1 MFLKDGQAQQ
11 QIPVIQKYLTV
22 RPKLKIIMRYRVF
35 YYIFVLFSIL
45 ITFNRCTALKQ
56 SSTSNSQEEGNL
68 QEEMYVINNVNV
80 IPMTTENKIIE
91 NATVVIKDKKILSI
105 NKPFSGKAKTI
116 DGRGKWLIPGLI
128 DMHVHVPTDGTF
140 NTTFPTRAAAI
151 FTSTQDVMTPFVA
164 NGVTTIFQLNAQVG
178 NFGQRN
184 EIIRGDV
191 IGPRMALAA
200 LIDGGNEVGA
210 SNTPSDG
217 RQSVRVAKAE
227 GYEFIKVYSKLNIE
241 TYKAIVDEAHIRGM
255 KVVGHIPDAF
265 QGRIEEAFVPHYGMV
280 AHAEEYAKQ
289 TKDFSYPDAQRFAKL
304 AKENGTWLSPT
315 LIVMVRIAEQ
325 TRTLD
330 SIRNLSS
337 LQYVHPLIQSKWL
350 MANKHYT
357 GTSPERITRLEKMV
371 EFNNLLVKAFKEA
384 GVPMVAGTD
393 AGSSGVIS
401 GFSLHDELELLV
413 KAGLSPEEVLV
424 SATRLPATWL
434 GIESKIGTVEAGKF
448 ADLVLLDANPR
459 EDIKNTRKIFGVFV
473 NGRWVDRSGINKML
487 SDLSKR
493 NAISKNKYDWS
504 KRGEY

>member
-1 MFLKDGQAQQ
+1 MKYKDLPRHFLLLILCLIITACTSVILGFKSNPQKSAFQQ
-11 QIPVIQKYLTV
+11 K
-22 RPKLKIIMRYRVF
+22 VF
-35 YYIFVLFSIL
+35 AI
-45 ITFNRCTALKQ
+45 K
-56 SSTSNSQEEGNL
+56 
-68 QEEMYVINNVNV
+68 NVNI
-80 IPMTTENKIIE
+80 IPMTSRGEVLRD
-91 NATVVIKDKKILSI
+91 ATVVIK
-105 NKPFSGKAKTI
+105 SGKIVSLNGPIPNNSNIIDAK
-116 DGRGKWLIPGLI
+116 GKWLIPGLI

-164 NGVTTIFQLNAQVG
+164 NGVTTIFQLNALVG

-184 EIIRGDV
+184 EITRGDV

-200 LIDGGNEVGA
+200 LIDGGNGAGA

-227 GYEFIKVYSKLNIE
+227 GYEFIKVYSNLDIE
-241 TYKAIVDEAHIRGM
+241 TYKAIVDEAHIQGM
-255 KVVGHIPDAF
+255 KVLGHIPNAF
-265 QGRIEEAFVPHYGMV
+265 QGKIEEAFVPHFGMV

-289 TKDFSYPDAQRFAKL
+289 TKDYSDQDVWRFAKL

-330 SIRNLSS
+330 SIRNLQS

-350 MANKHYT
+350 TENKHYT
-357 GTSPERITRLEKMV
+357 GTSPKRVALNEKIV
-371 EFNNLLVKAFKEA
+371 DFNNRLVKAFKEA
-384 GVPMVAGTD
+384 GVPIVAGTD

-413 KAGLSPEEVLV
+413 RAGLTTEEALI

-434 GIESKIGTVEAGKF
+434 GIESKIGTIEAGKF
-448 ADLVLLDANPR
+448 ADLILLNANTLD
-459 EDIKNTRKIFGVFV
+459 DIKNTRKIFGVFV
-473 NGRWVDRSGINKML
+473 NGRWLDKSHINKML

-493 NAISKNKYDWS
+493 NAVSKDKYDWS
-504 KRGEY
+504 KRGAY